1 MLVAITVLHI
11 IITLSL
17 IGLVLLQ
24 DPKGGAIGLMGGG
37 GSQNVFG
44 ATGAGNFLSTA
55 TKWVAV
61 AFGITCITLTY
72 FTSHRVRSVTDDLLP
87 AAAPVNGP
95 ASPATAGTPATTTT
109 PAPATAQSPTAGS
122 AKGTDEPALNMNA
135 TRNATAPG
143 AGAGA
148 GAATPP
154 AKDAKTPG
162 TK

>member
-11 IITLSL
+11 IITLTL

-24 DPKGGAIGLMGGG
+24 DPKGGAMGLMGGG
-37 GSQNVFG
+37 GSQSVFG
-44 ATGAGNFLSTA
+44 ATGAGNFLTTA

-61 AFGITCITLTY
+61 SFGITCIVLTY
-72 FTSHRVRSVTDDLLP
+72 FTSHRERSVTDDLLP
-87 AAAPVNGP
+87 AAAPITAP
-95 ASPATAGTPATTTT
+95 ASPATAGTSSTTDTPT
-109 PAPATAQSPTAGS
+109 PAAAQDPAAGS
-122 AKGTDEPALNMNA
+122 ARGKDEPALNMNA

-148 GAATPP
+148 GAAAP
-154 AKDAKTPG
+154 APEKTPD